1 MYANQP
7 QYNTLQLSGLSLSR
21 NCGYE
26 IQNNRV
32 VINISEIASHRELA
46 NTSGTLSIEL
56 WALNTPYTG
65 ADFNGIALASTCI
78 GELFGQY
85 SLSDCLYDLNFQDPT
100 AGTWF
105 LTLMLREWDESGYV
119 TRDYVNFALPY
130 IVSNKPAISR
140 NETDNVISVSFSG
153 NNPPLTATA
162 SEKAMIPTV
171 TKASKTSKDNKIKDA
186 AISLN
191 SASLQ
196 DIVSVKGIS
205 KKLAENI
212 DAARPFGSLD
222 EILKVKGMGPKLWQK
237 IRKFISL

>member
-1 MYANQP
+1 MYANQL
-7 QYNTLQLSGLSLSR
+7 QYNALQLSGLSLSR

-26 IQNNRV
+26 IQNKRV
-32 VINISEIASHRELA
+32 ILNISEIASHRKLE

-56 WALNTPYTG
+56 WALNRPYTG
-65 ADFNGIALASTCI
+65 ADFNGVALASTCI
-78 GELFGQY
+78 GELFGQHY
-85 SLSDCLYDLNFQDPT
+85 ISDCRYDLNFEEPT

-105 LTLMLREWDESGYV
+105 LTLMLREWNEAGYL

-130 IVSNKPAISR
+130 IVGNKPAISR

-153 NNPPLTATA
+153 NKSPLPTTAA
-162 SEKAMIPTV
+162 EKSIIPAV
-171 TKASKTSKDNKIKDA
+171 TKASKTSNDNKIKDA
-186 AISLN
+186 PISLN

-212 DAARPFGSLD
+212 DVARPFGSLD
-222 EILKVKGMGPKLWQK
+222 EVLKVKGMGPKLWQK

>member
-7 QYNTLQLSGLSLSR
+7 QYNALQLSGLSLSR
-21 NCGYE
+21 NCGYK
-26 IQNNRV
+26 IQNKRV
-32 VINISEIASHRELA
+32 ILNISEITSHRELE

-56 WALNTPYTG
+56 WALNRPYTG
-65 ADFNGIALASTCI
+65 ADFNGVALASTCI
-78 GELFGQY
+78 GELVGQHY
-85 SLSDCLYDLNFQDPT
+85 LSDCRYDLNFEEPT

-105 LTLMLREWDESGYV
+105 LTLMLREWNEAGYL

-153 NNPPLTATA
+153 NKSPLPTTAA
-162 SEKAMIPTV
+162 EKSIIPAV

-222 EILKVKGMGPKLWQK
+222 EVLKVKGMGPKLWQK

>member
-7 QYNTLQLSGLSLSR
+7 QYDTLQLSGLSLSR

-32 VINISEIASHRELA
+32 VINISEIANHRELA

-65 ADFNGIALASTCI
+65 ADFNGIPLASTCI

-153 NNPPLTATA
+153 NKNPLTATDA
-162 SEKAMIPTV
+162 EKAIIPTV
-171 TKASKTSKDNKIKDA
+171 TKASKTSIDNKIKDD

-205 KKLAENI
+205 KTLAENI

-222 EILKVKGMGPKLWQK
+222 EILNVKGMGPKLWQK